1 MDEQNR
7 NLILATVLSFLVILV
22 WFVMF
27 PPEEPVSPA
36 TNEAGLDIPAASAP
50 AADSGDAAA
59 LPTQT
64 EVAADICRAP
74 SSTCTLPTPSILA
87 TDTCRKISLVG

>member
-22 WFVMF
+22 WFVVF

-36 TNEAGLDIPAASAP
+36 TDTVATDAPAASAP
-50 AADSGDAAA
+50 TAGGGDAAA
-59 LPTQT
+59 LPT
-64 EVAADICRAP
+64 ESAAIA
-74 SSTCTLPTPSILA
+74 
-87 TDTCRKISLVG
+87 